1 LLNERVYKSSLQ
13 TRQEDIFTVELSPR
27 TVLINLRVSQDFKA
41 AAERAAKAD
50 NRSLTGFIEKLV
62 LDHLEATAKRGKR

>member
-1 LLNERVYKSSLQ
+1 M
-13 TRQEDIFTVELSPR
+13 ELSPR
-27 TVLINLRVSQDFKA
+27 TVLINLRVSEDFKA

-62 LDHLEATAKRGKR
+62 LDHLEATGKKGKR